1 MCLDNS
7 GAARALA
14 GTRAARPI
22 FTIKEANKAMSGFP
36 QAHLH
41 IIRLFPINLSF
52 HTTVASPGCG
62 GWRRPCRAMGPLV
75 CLKYV
80 RLVTDNNLTVKLITI
95 YTLCNN
101 WIVCQLWWTSRLH
114 NSKHHRATVSRPT
127 VPTPGLRSQQ
137 SGLLGTVQ
145 WPVAR
150 LIMPA
155 MFLFYLCCPSLLQLN

>member
-7 GAARALA
+7 GAARALT
-14 GTRAARPI
+14 GSRAARPI
-22 FTIKEANKAMSGFP
+22 FTIKEANKAMSSFP
-36 QAHLH
+36 QAYLY
-41 IIRLFPINLSF
+41 IIRLFPINSSF
-52 HTTVASPGCG
+52 HTILPFFPSLHLQQLALPGCG

-75 CLKYV
+75 CIKYV

-127 VPTPGLRSQQ
+127 PGCAVSSQGS
-137 SGLLGTVQ
+137 SGLSSDQ
-145 WPVAR
+145 WPD
-150 LIMPA
+150 
-155 MFLFYLCCPSLLQLN
+155 

>member
-52 HTTVASPGCG
+52 YTILPFFFHSLHLQQLPPLAVVG
-62 GWRRPCRAMGPLV
+62 GGARAGRWVPLCV
-75 CLKYV
+75 
-80 RLVTDNNLTVKLITI
+80 
-95 YTLCNN
+95 
-101 WIVCQLWWTSRLH
+101 
-114 NSKHHRATVSRPT
+114 
-127 VPTPGLRSQQ
+127 
-137 SGLLGTVQ
+137 
-145 WPVAR
+145 
-150 LIMPA
+150 
-155 MFLFYLCCPSLLQLN
+155 